1 MRTRSPTRLS
11 LFSSCAFSFFDIRM
25 TRWYRGGR
33 NTRSILTPRFFCIA
47 SETTTPSRFFRSPT
61 GAALLLAEHRLGP
74 RQVLPR
80 VPQPRGILGH
90 PHRELEAQIE
100 DLFVELARL
109 LLELLLGQLA
119 PLGRRPERVAGHVLG
134 HPDHLVQDAPGLH
147 HGDPLLRVALAL
159 AHPRLGRLLGD
170 RLVREHADPDLTTA
184 LEAPGERHP
193 RGLDLAVCHPARLE
207 RLQAEI
213 AEGEGRAPRGDTLH
227 APALG
232 LAVLDAFRHQH
243 ARSTSRVRGRGAE
256 HLALED

>member
-25 TRWYRGGR
+25 TRWYRGCR
-33 NTRSILTPRFFCIA
+33 NTRSILTTRVFCIT

-80 VPQPRGILGH
+80 LPQPRGILGH

-119 PLGRRPERVAGHVLG
+119 PLRR
-134 HPDHLVQDAPGLH
+134 LH
-147 HGDPLLRVALAL
+147 DQSLRSGYSA
-159 AHPRLGRLLGD
+159 R
-170 RLVREHADPDLTTA
+170 VRETNLVVMPIFWAAVRNASRPPASGTPIVSYRVRPGFTTA
-184 LEAPGERHP
+184 THSS
-193 RGLDLAVCHPARLE
+193 GLPLPLPIRVSAGFLVTGLSGNTRIQNFTPPLWLPVGGTPA
-207 RLQAEI
+207 
-213 AEGEGRAPRGDTLH
+213 GP
-227 APALG
+227 
-232 LAVLDAFRHQH
+232 VLRW
-243 ARSTSRVRGRGAE
+243 G
-256 HLALED
+256 

>member
-25 TRWYRGGR
+25 TRWYLGCR
-33 NTRSILTPRFFCIA
+33 NTRSILTTRVFCIA
-47 SETTTPSRFFRSPT
+47 SEITTPSRFFRSPT

-80 VPQPRGILGH
+80 LPQPRGVLGH
-90 PHRELEAQIE
+90 PHRQLEAQIE

-109 LLELLLGQLA
+109 LLELLLGELA
-119 PLGRRPERVAGHVLG
+119 PLRRLHDPVPSVGLQRPGPRHELGRDADLLGRRPERVAGHVLG
-134 HPDHLVQDAPGLH
+134 DPDHLVQDAPGLH
-147 HGDPLLRVALAL
+147 HGDPLLRVTLAL

-193 RGLDLAVCHPARLE
+193 RGLDLTVGHPARLQ
-207 RLQAEI
+207 RL
-213 AEGEGRAPRGDTLH
+213 
-227 APALG
+227 
-232 LAVLDAFRHQH
+232 
-243 ARSTSRVRGRGAE
+243 
-256 HLALED
+256 